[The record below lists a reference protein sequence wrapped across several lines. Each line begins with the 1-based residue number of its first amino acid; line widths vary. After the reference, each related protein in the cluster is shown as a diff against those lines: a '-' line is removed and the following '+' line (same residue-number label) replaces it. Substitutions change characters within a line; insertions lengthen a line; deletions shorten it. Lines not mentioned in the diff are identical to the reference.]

1 MNFIEEEDFL
11 FLQRSEDGGEFAF
24 AFKERP
30 GAGLD
35 DHAKLIGDDLRES
48 GFPEAGRP
56 IEQHVVEGLAA
67 AARGFDRNGDVFL
80 DPFLADVFGER
91 FGAHAGVKARVVVK
105 RSTADDALGSMSIMA
120 CHCFFLTEFRH
131 IFCRLAFCRIS
142 SPTQLHLRAGVLSDA
157 RVTRSS
163 FSKLEVPASRLA
175 SARAVSAVRSSQ
187 PRLSSADFTSASR
200 TAAEEVRAYAASL
213 LQAATLA

>member
-11 FLQRSEDGGEFAF
+11 FLQRSEDGGEVAF

-48 GFPEAGRP
+48 GFPEARRAVEKDM
-56 IEQHVVEGLAA
+56 IESLATA
-67 AARGFDRNGDVFL
+67 ACGFNGDGDIFL
-80 DPFLADVFGER
+80 NALLANVFGER
-91 FGAHAGVKARVVVK
+91 FRAHAGVKARVVIE
-105 RSTADDALGSMSIMA
+105 RSPTHDALGSMSIVA

-131 IFCRLAFCRIS
+131 IFCRLTCYWNSRPI
-142 SPTQLHLRAGVLSDA
+142 PLHFRAGVLSAA

-163 FSKLEVPASRLA
+163 FSKLEAPASRLA
-175 SARAVSAVRSSQ
+175 SARAVSAVRSS
-187 PRLSSADFTSASR
+187 
-200 TAAEEVRAYAASL
+200 
-213 LQAATLA
+213 

>member
-11 FLQRSEDGGEFAF
+11 FLQRSEDGSEVAL

-35 DHAKLIGDDLRES
+35 DDAKLVGDDLREG
-48 GFPEAGRP
+48 GFPEAWRAVKKDM
-56 IEQHVVEGLAA
+56 IESLAA
-67 AARGFDRNGDVFL
+67 AACGFNGDGDIFL
-80 DPFLADVFGER
+80 NALLANVFGER

-105 RSTADDALGSMSIMA
+105 RSAADDALGSMSIVA

-142 SPTQLHLRAGVLSDA
+142 LPTQLHLRAGVLSAA

-175 SARAVSAVRSSQ
+175 SARAVSAARSS
-187 PRLSSADFTSASR
+187 
-200 TAAEEVRAYAASL
+200 
-213 LQAATLA
+213 

>member
-11 FLQRSEDGGEFAF
+11 CLQRSEDGGEVAL

-35 DHAKLIGDDLRES
+35 DNAEFVGNDLCEG
-48 GFPEAGRP
+48 GFPEGRRAVEKDM
-56 IEQHVVEGLAA
+56 IESLAA

-91 FGAHAGVKARVVVK
+91 FRAHAGVKARVVVK
-105 RSTADDALGSMSIMA
+105 RSAADDALGSMSIVA

-142 SPTQLHLRAGVLSDA
+142 SPTQLHLRAGVLSSA
-157 RVTRSS
+157 RVTRTS
-163 FSKLEVPASRLA
+163 FSKLDVPASRVA
-175 SARAVSAVRSSQ
+175 SARAVSAARSS
-187 PRLSSADFTSASR
+187 
-200 TAAEEVRAYAASL
+200 
-213 LQAATLA
+213 

>member
-1 MNFIEEEDFL
+1 MNLVEEENF
-11 FLQRSEDGGEFAF
+11 FFVERSEDGSEVAF

-56 IEQHVVEGLAA
+56 IKQNVVEGFAA

-80 DPFLADVFGER
+80 DPSLADVFGER
-91 FGAHAGVKARVVVK
+91 FRAHAGVKARVVVK

-131 IFCRLAFCRIS
+131 IFCWLTFHRNSR
-142 SPTQLHLRAGVLSDA
+142 PVQLHFRAGVLSAA

-175 SARAVSAVRSSQ
+175 SARAVSAVRSS
-187 PRLSSADFTSASR
+187 
-200 TAAEEVRAYAASL
+200 
-213 LQAATLA
+213 

>member
-1 MNFIEEEDFL
+1 MNLVEEEDFL
-11 FLQRSEDGGEFAF
+11 FLQRSEDGGEVAF

-35 DHAKLIGDDLRES
+35 DDAKLIGDDLRES

-56 IEQHVVEGLAA
+56 IEQHVVEGFAA

-91 FGAHAGVKARVVVK
+91 FGAHAGVKARVVIK
-105 RSTADDALGSMSIMA
+105 RSAADDALGSMSIVA

-131 IFCRLAFCRIS
+131 IFCWLTCYWNSRPI
-142 SPTQLHLRAGVLSDA
+142 PLHFRAGVLSAA

-163 FSKLEVPASRLA
+163 FSKLEA
-175 SARAVSAVRSSQ
+175 
-187 PRLSSADFTSASR
+187 
-200 TAAEEVRAYAASL
+200 
-213 LQAATLA
+213 